1 MFEKYKN
8 EYIGF
13 LSVSLLI
20 DARET
25 KDTREGTKAWTRAI
39 FSHSRDLLELR
50 SVKIQKRFE
59 IFERKDGE
67 NTGDKSFTW
76 WQSR

>member
-1 MFEKYKN
+1 MFEKCKN

-13 LSVSLLI
+13 QSVPLLI

-25 KDTREGTKAWTRAI
+25 KDAREGTKAWTRAI
-39 FSHSRDLLELR
+39 FSHSWDLLELR
-50 SVKIQKRFE
+50 QVKMQKRFE
-59 IFERKDGE
+59 TFERKDGE

>member
-8 EYIGF
+8 EYIGL
-13 LSVSLLI
+13 LSVPILI

-39 FSHSRDLLELR
+39 FSHSRDLLELCT
-50 SVKIQKRFE
+50 VKIPKRFE
-59 IFERKDGE
+59 TYERKDGE

-76 WQSR
+76 RQSR